1 MSEATDVRAE
11 GAAPAQQNDTVTWWE
26 LQVSDLEPARAFY
39 GAVFGWTFQPFGDD
53 FLMASA
59 PDGTP
64 LGGLDGGTGKGESP
78 AGRGVRV
85 YVQVE
90 DLEATLAK
98 VTAAGGAVTTPR
110 TVITEEYGWF
120 ATFTD
125 PSGLTLGL
133 VSSNPAR

>member
-1 MSEATDVRAE
+1 MTEATEVQ
-11 GAAPAQQNDTVTWWE
+11 APAAQQNNTVTWWE
-26 LQVSDLEPARAFY
+26 LQVPDLEQGKAFY

-53 FLMASA
+53 FELASGADGA
-59 PDGTP
+59 PI
-64 LGGLDGGTGKGESP
+64 GGLDGRTGKGESP

-110 TVITEEYGWF
+110 TLITEEYGWF
-120 ATFTD
+120 AYFTD

-133 VSSNPAR
+133 ATSNPAA